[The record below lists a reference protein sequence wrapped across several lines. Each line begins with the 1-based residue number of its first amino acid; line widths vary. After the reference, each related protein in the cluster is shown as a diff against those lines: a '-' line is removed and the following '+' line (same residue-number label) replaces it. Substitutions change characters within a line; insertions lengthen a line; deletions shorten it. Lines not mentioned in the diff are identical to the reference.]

1 MRFLLATQLLLA
13 LASAGIV
20 PRKASY
26 DGAKVFRMPVGHET
40 EKVKNLINDLHLSTW
55 NGDAKDDAIIDL
67 FVPAEKVVD
76 FEDATLD
83 IDTEVMHED
92 LGASIAEES
101 NFAQFSGNYNTIRRK
116 LLHYH
121 MTANT

>member
-13 LASAGIV
+13 LASAGII

-26 DGAKVFRMPVGHET
+26 DGAKVFRMPVGHES
-40 EKVKNLINDLHLSTW
+40 EKVKTIINDLHLSTW
-55 NGDAKDDAIIDL
+55 NGDAKDNSIIDL

-83 IDTEVMHED
+83 LDTEIMHED

-101 NFAQFSGNYNTIRRK
+101 NFSSFSGTYNNQKRRS
-116 LLHYH
+116 
-121 MTANT
+121 